1 MDNVVQFTIVTSDGV
16 FRTVNAYKNS
26 DLFWAIRGGGCNF
39 GVVCEFVYR
48 LHEQS
53 PTVYSGILIY
63 PPPLVDAVVAVT
75 SEWWKGNPGP
85 KTSLLQ
91 VISRGPPP
99 DYSVR

>member
-1 MDNVVQFTIVTSDGV
+1 MVVANGSIVTTSE
-16 FRTVNAYKNS
+16 NENS